1 MGWLATVLLVL
12 GLMGAAILRR
22 HLHESKLLRL
32 REISHKERTI
42 AMERSLP
49 IPETDASKID
59 SLLGEGHGP
68 DTNPDSM
75 TRASAHWIR
84 LNALALGLIAIFGG
98 MGLMPALY
106 YQLDVEISGTWAFGL
121 VPIFIGIGLLI
132 FVRLSRE
139 LVEKMNG
146 KQESR

>member
-1 MGWLATVLLVL
+1 M
-12 GLMGAAILRR
+12 
-22 HLHESKLLRL
+22 
-32 REISHKERTI
+32 

-49 IPETDASKID
+49 VPETDASKID

-68 DTNPDSM
+68 NWM

-84 LNALALGLIAIFGG
+84 LTALALGLICIFGG
-98 MGLMPALY
+98 VGLMPALY
-106 YQLDVEISGTWAFGL
+106 YQSEVEVSGMWAGGL
-121 VPIFIGIGLLI
+121 VPIFIGTGLLI

-146 KQESR
+146 KQDSR